1 MSAHELSIGQSDE
14 WYTPPEVFDAIGLRF
29 DMDVASPGAAV
40 VPWVPAAEHVTSYSQ
55 FLEWRGRIW
64 MNPPFGG
71 RNAYLPWARKFVAHG
86 HGIALA
92 PDRTSAPWWQWFAP
106 RVDGILFWAPK
117 IKFIKPDGTR
127 GEAPGTGTC
136 LFAMGEDCVAA
147 LAKLH
152 GQHGVFLATET
163 TTTRGKT

>member
-14 WYTPPEVFDAIGLRF
+14 WYTPPEVFLAMRMSF
-29 DMDVASPGAAV
+29 DMDVASPGADVAH
-40 VPWVPAAEHVTSYSQ
+40 WVPAGEHITSDSLARQ
-55 FLEWRGRIW
+55 WRGRIW

-71 RNAYLPWARKFVAHG
+71 RNAYLPWAEKFVQHG

-106 RVDGILFWAPK
+106 RVHGILFWAPK

-136 LFAMGEDCVAA
+136 LFAMGKDCVEA
-147 LAKLH
+147 LSNI
-152 GQHGVFLATET
+152 HGVHGVYMRTAP
-163 TTTRGKT
+163 